1 METNFRFH
9 SPNEVSSQSF
19 KQNQTMSSLEYS
31 FNSVQSISTTLNYR
45 QPIRNFDQP
54 NVPFGQSTV
63 PFGQSTVPFGQ
74 SIVPYG
80 QSTVP
85 FGQSTVPFGQSI
97 VPFGQS
103 TNPPVQTNVNPVAK
117 AVMDNF
123 LGILPTKR
131 RKIVRCDVCGLNF
144 NSDSQAEAHF
154 KGAKHKRKVQLTSGG
169 SFHSP
174 SPLKIFKC
182 GCYALLNELS
192 SHWPATRGD

>member
-1 METNFRFH
+1 LETNFRFH

-54 NVPFGQSTV
+54 NVPF
-63 PFGQSTVPFGQ
+63 
-74 SIVPYG
+74 G

-192 SHWPATRGD
+192 SHWPQLEVIS